1 MKSPADLSAR
11 LQKQWQ
17 DPDHRERRLLDPRA
31 WPISLPIGKPTPT
44 EFTTQGSLV
53 REHVQLWRA
62 INTGEVQWKSIPY
75 RAGAEPVQV
84 PTHWLLR
91 TAAEWA
97 TATGDPSSAHDQQK
111 LANLLAQV
119 DTIFHRTLT
128 RGLRGY
134 ANSKFDEVLQATH
147 LVQQLEPGCASGRP
161 LRALALAGID
171 SKFFERHRVL
181 IQQLL
186 DARFDGQASEQGLE
200 NFLGA
205 LNEGDHWLL
214 VASLQPGL
222 LSFGRQAVPA
232 AELMSAGLPG
242 THVLIVENERSLH
255 QLPRLADTVAV
266 LGSGLNLAWMQ
277 ADWLRTK
284 RIAYWGDLDTWGLTM
299 LATARVH
306 QPKLDALL
314 MDGRTF
320 DAHAALA
327 VLEPNPAS
335 ELPPD
340 ALSEPERALY
350 LRLRHARKGRLE
362 QEFLPR
368 EAVVA
373 RLSAWRLEA
382 GAVNRLD

>member
-1 MKSPADLSAR
+1 MKSPTDLSAR
-11 LQKQWQ
+11 LRKQWQ
-17 DPDHRERRLLDPRA
+17 DPDHRERRLLDPGA

-44 EFTTQGSLV
+44 EFTTQGSFV

-62 INTGEVQWKSIPY
+62 IKIGEVQWKSITY

-97 TATGDPSSAHDQQK
+97 AASGDAAIAHDQQE
-111 LANLLAQV
+111 LASLLAQV
-119 DTIFHRTLT
+119 NPIFHRTLT
-128 RGLRGY
+128 RGLRGF
-134 ANSKFDEVLQATH
+134 ANSKFDEVVQAAD
-147 LVQQLEPGCASGRP
+147 LVQQLEPGCAGGRP

-171 SKFFERHRVL
+171 SKFFERHRAL

-186 DARFDGQASEQGLE
+186 DVRFDGQASEQGLE
-200 NFLGA
+200 SFLAA
-205 LNEGDHWLL
+205 LDEGDHWLL
-214 VASLQPGL
+214 VAPLQPGL
-222 LSFGRQAVPA
+222 LSFARQAVPA
-232 AELMSAGLPG
+232 AELMSAALPG

-255 QLPRLADTVAV
+255 QLPQLDDTIAV

-284 RIAYWGDLDTWGLTM
+284 RIAYWGDLDTWGLAM

-314 MDGRTF
+314 MDWQTF

-327 VLEPNPAS
+327 VPEPHPAS

-340 ALSEPERALY
+340 ALSESERTLY
-350 LRLRHARKGRLE
+350 LRLRHAKKGRLE
-362 QEFLPR
+362 QEFLRR
-368 EAVVA
+368 EMVVA
-373 RLSAWRLEA
+373 HLSTWRLETA
-382 GAVNRLD
+382 A